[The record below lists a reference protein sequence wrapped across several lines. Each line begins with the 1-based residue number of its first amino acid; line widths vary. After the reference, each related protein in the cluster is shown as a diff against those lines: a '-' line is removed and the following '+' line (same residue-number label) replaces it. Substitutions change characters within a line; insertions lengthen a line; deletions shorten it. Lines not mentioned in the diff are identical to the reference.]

1 MSNPFAARR
10 TAFRAL
16 HDEGCFAL
24 PNPWDAG
31 SAKRLEKLGFK
42 ALASTSAGA
51 AWAMGKDD
59 GQITRDE
66 VIEHLTQLCAATDLP
81 VNADFEAGFADT
93 PEGVAE
99 SVTLAINAGV
109 SGLSIEDWS
118 GSALYDLP
126 VAIERLKA
134 ARAAIDASGQDV
146 MLVGRTEGYLR
157 GNRSLEP
164 TLERLKAYAAVGA
177 DCLYAPAVTDP
188 ARSRRSFRP
197 SRPSRSMSCSGAR
210 RCRSRAWAP
219 WACAGSAPALRW
231 PQRPG
236 PVSTPSPSSWRKRG
250 AWRLGPDAK
259 RPRPSRE
266 DRGQFQIR

>member
-10 TAFRAL
+10 AAFRAL
-16 HDEGCFAL
+16 HAEGCFAL

-42 ALASTSAGA
+42 ALASTSAGM

-59 GQITRDE
+59 GQITRDD
-66 VIEHLTQLCAATDLP
+66 VIEHLRQLCAATDLP
-81 VNADFEAGFADT
+81 VNADFENGFADT
-93 PEGVAE
+93 PEGVGE
-99 SVTLAINAGV
+99 SVTQAIEAGV
-109 SGLSIEDWS
+109 AGLSIEDWS

-157 GNRSLEP
+157 GIRDLAP
-164 TLERLKAYAAVGA
+164 TLQRLKAYAEAGA

-188 ARSRRSFRP
+188 EEIKAIIQAVAPKPVNVLFWGPEMSIASLGALGVRRVSTGG
-197 SRPSRSMSCSGAR
+197 SLAAA
-210 RCRSRAWAP
+210 AWA
-219 WACAGSAPALRW
+219 GFDT
-231 PQRPG
+231 
-236 PVSTPSPSSWRKRG
+236 V
-250 AWRLGPDAK
+250 AK
-259 RPRPSRE
+259 RLAEEGRLAPKP
-266 DRGQFQIR
+266 